1 VKWFITC
8 LVAVIIA
15 AVACITSQNFRSF
28 DPRLAVSRASVVGYG
43 HVVASSPPHI
53 VIDEIWK
60 PYASSQAVAIGTIVP
75 FPAPVGSADRVL
87 VCFTPRLL
95 SRRLFPSAIL
105 AIHDDHVGSPSISLS
120 EIKALCNAPPH
131 I

>member
-1 VKWFITC
+1 VKWFIAC
-8 LVAVIIA
+8 LVAVSIA
-15 AVACITSQNFRSF
+15 AVAWITSQYFGSF
-28 DPRLAVSRASVVGYG
+28 DPRLAVSRATIVGYG
-43 HVVASSPPHI
+43 HVVVSSPPHI
-53 VIDEIWK
+53 LIDEIWK
-60 PYASSQAVAIGTIVP
+60 PSASSQAIAIGTIIP

-131 I
+131 T

>member
-8 LVAVIIA
+8 LVAVIVA
-15 AVACITSQNFRSF
+15 AVAWITLQDFRF
-28 DPRLAVSRASVVGYG
+28 LDPRLAVSRATVVGYG

-60 PYASSQAVAIGTIVP
+60 SSTSSRAVAIGTIVP
-75 FPAPVGSADRVL
+75 FPAPGASTDHVL

-95 SRRLFPSAIL
+95 SRRLSPSAIL
-105 AIHDDHVGSPSISLS
+105 AIHDDHIGSFSISLS
-120 EIKALCNAPPH
+120 EIKALCNAPPRT
-131 I
+131 